1 MNNSIKPLAVGAGLL
16 LAAASS
22 NATVII
28 TAQNGGTGTFGVS
41 SSDLGQASGTT
52 LSLDSGSANF
62 GSAAGKLND
71 GNIYGV
77 DGADVTTQS
86 LTPSDGAVVT
96 YHFDLTANPAGYDLT
111 SIVSLTGAAQ
121 GRAQQV
127 FDVSY
132 SLVSGGGFTSLASVL
147 GSLTGNNAAGE
158 TRVTLSNLGLSQVA
172 DLRFTFHNG
181 SGGESMYR
189 EIEVI
194 GFASVPE
201 PSSLLTAGML
211 AAGGFAAVLLR
222 RNRKAAAR

>member
-28 TAQNGGTGTFGVS
+28 TAQNGGPGGFGVS
-41 SSDLGQASGTT
+41 NTDLGQASGTT
-52 LSLDSGSANF
+52 LSLDSGSASF
-62 GSAAGKLND
+62 SSSVGKLKD
-71 GNIYGV
+71 GSVYGS
-77 DGADVTTQS
+77 GSILETPES
-86 LTPSDGAVVT
+86 LTPAEGTVVT
-96 YHFDLTANPAGYDLT
+96 FHFDLTASPLGYDLT
-111 SIVSLTGAAQ
+111 SIVSLTGTGQ
-121 GRAQQV
+121 SRAQQV

-147 GSLTGNNAAGE
+147 GSLSGNNADNE

-181 SGGESMYR
+181 AGGEAMFR
-189 EIEVI
+189 EIDVI

-211 AAGGFAAVLLR
+211 AGGGFAAVLLR
-222 RNRKAAAR
+222 RKRKAAAR